1 MKAMP
6 AGDVQWKCG
15 LLIAGCSD
23 GRKKIVH
30 LFGVSTFRSV
40 QHRSYS
46 HTQNAT
52 PCKSPAP
59 AYAVAY
65 APISSHHN
73 LLWYTYTP
81 IKRENKKRR
90 GLRCRPIAVVC
101 PRLLS
106 CLWIIVVQSLWCFE
120 SKKSRP
126 CWRRR
131 WWPGQLEEQRWRREQ
146 RRWSRCLR
154 SSPASRRPAPRWS
167 WAWAFQRDQPSS
179 CWRQPLQCQRHR

>member
-1 MKAMP
+1 
-6 AGDVQWKCG
+6 
-15 LLIAGCSD
+15 
-23 GRKKIVH
+23 VH

-40 QHRSYS
+40 QQQSYS
-46 HTQNAT
+46 HTQDAT

-106 CLWIIVVQSLWCFE
+106 CLWIIVVQSLWCFQ

-131 WWPGQLEEQRWRREQ
+131 WWPGLPEEQQWRREQ

-167 WAWAFQRDQPSS
+167 WAWAFQRVQPSS
-179 CWRQPLQCQRHR
+179 CWRLPSQCQRHR